1 MPVDSDLL
9 SVVRRINLGCGPM
22 SSAAFIN
29 CDRRMSPGLDLCCD
43 VTRGLPFA
51 DGSIAAIVAVHVLQ
65 DLEWAA
71 LLPALAEC
79 RRVLQPGGWLR
90 VLVPDLDRAIEA
102 CRRDDPAYFHVP
114 DRDAR
119 SIGAKLVTQ
128 AIWYGSVR
136 TPMTWDFIA
145 EWLERAGFVRVRRLA
160 FGVSDCPDPW
170 LTSLDNRERE
180 SLCVEARR

>member
-1 MPVDSDLL
+1 MPVDSDHL
-9 SVVRRINLGCGPM
+9 SVARRINLGCGPM

-51 DGSIAAIVAVHVLQ
+51 DGSIAAIVAVHLLQ

-71 LLPALAEC
+71 LLPALTEC

-90 VLVPDLDRAIEA
+90 VLVPDLERAIDA
-102 CRRDDPAYFHVP
+102 CRRDDAAYFHVP
-114 DRDAR
+114 DHDAR
-119 SIGAKLVTQ
+119 LLGAKLVTQ

-145 EWLERAGFVRVRRLA
+145 EWLARAGFIGVRRLA
-160 FGVSDCPDPW
+160 FGVTDCPDA
-170 LTSLDNRERE
+170 LLASLDNRERE